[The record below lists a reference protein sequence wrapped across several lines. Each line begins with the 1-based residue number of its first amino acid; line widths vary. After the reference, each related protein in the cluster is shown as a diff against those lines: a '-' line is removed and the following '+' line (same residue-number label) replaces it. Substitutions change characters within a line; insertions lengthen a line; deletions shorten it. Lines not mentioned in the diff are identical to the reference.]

1 MAFTNGKCHYKM
13 AIMRSLT
20 IDKAGR
26 LVLPKAIRDE
36 MQLRPGDTLE
46 MEKSEDRIVLRP
58 RRGSK
63 GLYKKQGVWV
73 VSSGAGVPISTEA
86 TDGTLEEIRRE
97 RELSFLGNLAPKN
110 SKGKGRR

>member
-1 MAFTNGKCHYKM
+1 MMA
-13 AIMRSLT
+13 LT

-46 MEKSEDRIVLRP
+46 IEKSEDRIVLRP

-63 GLYKKQGVWV
+63 GLHKKQGVWV
-73 VSSGAGVPISTEA
+73 FGSGTGVPIPAEA

-97 RELSFLGNLAPKN
+97 RELSFLGNLAPRN
-110 SKGKGRR
+110 SKPKGRR